1 MDRKI
6 AMIVRCILL
15 VITTYCLIYING
27 LVGVIDVLQL
37 TEVFWTALVISIAVR
52 RLKKRG
58 ILYFMEWTSIIA
70 GIVWAIVNGFLMWS
84 WYHKLEAV
92 MISTSAISFWYGLL
106 LSLFSSLLIMA
117 HIKKRS
123 C

>member
-27 LVGVIDVLQL
+27 FVGLIDVLQL

-70 GIVWAIVNGFLMWS
+70 GIF
-84 WYHKLEAV
+84 
-92 MISTSAISFWYGLL
+92 
-106 LSLFSSLLIMA
+106 
-117 HIKKRS
+117 
-123 C
+123 